1 MNEQT
6 RGLSR
11 RSFLTGAA
19 GMGALAALGLTGC
32 AAPKNAA
39 ERAADMAAIKSG
51 NASAGASGVDWLG
64 TAPEIA
70 SGDIKETVETDVLV
84 VGAGMSG
91 IMAGA
96 TLAELGANF
105 VIVEKGAE
113 SAATHYDIGAIHS
126 RWQKEQNLDFEE
138 SRWINEHA
146 RYASFKND
154 QSVLRTW
161 IENSG
166 ATVEW
171 IADTYTKHFGQESKV
186 VVDTENDNA
195 GGTSYFIPPECHHVS
210 NPGFVNERGQTEHV
224 KAMTK
229 VIEDDGGQ
237 VLYSHDLV
245 KLVQDGDGAVTGA
258 IFKVE
263 NGYKQV
269 NAKKGVILACG
280 GYAANA
286 DMLQARDPEAV
297 RCITSLNYNT
307 NNTGAGIKAAHDLG
321 AQIGIVVGGGN
332 FWRGRS
338 SGKMDRMDADK
349 IGMLATV
356 MNALAVKDALRQQG
370 VEAVVMTSSFMP
382 QVAECFTS
390 DKAIA
395 ALESGKIVV
404 FGGGTGNPIFSTDTA
419 SALRALEISADAM
432 FKATMVDGVYD
443 KDPHKYADAVRYDT
457 LTFTRVL
464 DERLAVMDSTAATLC
479 RDNGLPILVFD
490 LGQPENIAK
499 AVQGEMVGTLV
510 KE

>member
-39 ERAADMAAIKSG
+39 ERAADVAAIKNG

-70 SGDIKETVETDVLV
+70 SGDIKGNRRDRRAGRRRGHIRHHGRRH
-84 VGAGMSG
+84 VGRTGRG
-91 IMAGA
+91 
-96 TLAELGANF
+96 F

-113 SAATHYDIGAIHS
+113 PAATHYDIGAIHS
-126 RWQKEQNLDFEE
+126 RWQKEQDLDFDE

-280 GYAANA
+280 GYAERRHA
-286 DMLQARDPEAV
+286 
-297 RCITSLNYNT
+297 
-307 NNTGAGIKAAHDLG
+307 AGSRP
-321 AQIGIVVGGGN
+321 
-332 FWRGRS
+332 RGR
-338 SGKMDRMDADK
+338 ALHH
-349 IGMLATV
+349 LAELQYEQHRRRHQGG
-356 MNALAVKDALRQQG
+356 AL
-370 VEAVVMTSSFMP
+370 
-382 QVAECFTS
+382 
-390 DKAIA
+390 
-395 ALESGKIVV
+395 
-404 FGGGTGNPIFSTDTA
+404 GG
-419 SALRALEISADAM
+419 R
-432 FKATMVDGVYD
+432 
-443 KDPHKYADAVRYDT
+443 
-457 LTFTRVL
+457 
-464 DERLAVMDSTAATLC
+464 
-479 RDNGLPILVFD
+479 
-490 LGQPENIAK
+490 
-499 AVQGEMVGTLV
+499 
-510 KE
+510 